1 MAGLKPLTKKQAE
14 LVTLV
19 CDGHPLGEAAA
30 MCSIPQRTA
39 VRIMSRDD
47 VKAKQSE
54 YAEAVFRMAAPKAAK
69 RVVEQLDSDNPWVV
83 GQAYRMLFSYL
94 QTMDK
99 GQQTAVVVNFGNM
112 PTPGMPEKPIQTE
125 GDVE

>member
-1 MAGLKPLTKKQAE
+1 MAGLRPLNNKQAD
-14 LVTLV
+14 LVRLV
-19 CDGHPLGEAAA
+19 CEGTPLKEAAA
-30 MCSIPQRTA
+30 ICDLPQRTA
-39 VRIMSRDD
+39 VRVMARDD
-47 VKAKQSE
+47 VKAMQME
-54 YAEAVFRMAAPKAAK
+54 YAENVLRMSAGKAA
-69 RVVEQLDSDNPWVV
+69 RRITEQLDSDNPWVV

-125 GDVE
+125 GGVE